1 MCTRCIMDTTDSE
14 IVFDDSGICNHCR
27 RYDEIAARKLFNG
40 QVGERKLQEIAAVIK
55 TEGKGREYDSII
67 GLSGGVD
74 SSFTA
79 YHAWRMGLRPLV
91 VHFDNGWNS
100 EVSVRNIEKV
110 VRKLGFDLHTYVID
124 WEEFKDLQLSFLKAS
139 VIDIEMLTDHAM
151 MAAMFNLARERKIRH
166 ILSGT
171 NVVTEGIMPRSWL
184 YSKWDIK
191 NIKGIQ
197 KQFGNVR
204 LKEFPTC
211 GLITMLVLQ
220 HLRGYHYVEILNYVD
235 YNKKEAI
242 EILRNQLG
250 WQTYGGKHHE
260 SIFTKFYQNY
270 ILPAKFGVDKR
281 RAHLSTLIC
290 SGQMTRAQAL
300 EEMNIPLYNE
310 EDFSRDKAY
319 VLKKL
324 SLDEE
329 EFEDLMCL
337 PIKSHTDYP
346 NSQWLLPVLAAIREF
361 IKRDG
366 SSGIRSSG

>member
-14 IVFDDSGICNHCR
+14 IVFDDLGICNHCR

-40 QVGERKLQEIAAVIK
+40 QMGERKLQEIAAAIK
-55 TEGKGREYDSII
+55 AKGKGREYDSII

-79 YHAWRMGLRPLV
+79 YQAWRLGLRPLV

-100 EVSVRNIEKV
+100 EVSVRNIENV

-151 MAAMFNLARERKIRH
+151 MAAMFNLARERNIRH

-211 GLITMLVLQ
+211 GLIKMLVLQ
-220 HLRGYHYVEILNYVD
+220 YLRGYHYVEILNYLD
-235 YNKKEAI
+235 YHKKEAI

-270 ILPAKFGVDKR
+270 ILPTKFGVDKR

-300 EEMNIPLYNE
+300 EEMNSPLYDE
-310 EDFSRDKAY
+310 EDLRRDKAY

-324 SLDEE
+324 GLDEE
-329 EFEDLMCL
+329 AFEGLMCL

-361 IKRDG
+361 VKGDG
-366 SSGIRSSG
+366 SSDIRSSG